1 MKVLDLTG
9 LAKLWNEIKA
19 YVNAQTANNATI
31 TIVSI
36 NDNLIVREV
45 NDSNNN
51 STLAAP

>member
-31 TIVSI
+31 TIVSV
-36 NDNLIVREV
+36 NENLIVRKV
-45 NDSNNN
+45 NDSNN
-51 STLAAP
+51 STPAAP